1 MKDVLQHQTSCYSD
15 PSCQEPHCPST
26 RGILN
31 HWRDCTHNDCPVCK
45 PFIQKHPNSVL
56 FCVCCI
62 KPTLC
67 CMLYVFQLD
76 VSLQNHYFFYSLG
89 VYILIVYFAKSDGFF
104 TATSN

>member
-15 PSCQEPHCPST
+15 PSCQEPHCLST

-56 FCVCCI
+56 FCMCCI

-76 VSLQNHYFFYSLG
+76 VSLQNH
-89 VYILIVYFAKSDGFF
+89 
-104 TATSN
+104 